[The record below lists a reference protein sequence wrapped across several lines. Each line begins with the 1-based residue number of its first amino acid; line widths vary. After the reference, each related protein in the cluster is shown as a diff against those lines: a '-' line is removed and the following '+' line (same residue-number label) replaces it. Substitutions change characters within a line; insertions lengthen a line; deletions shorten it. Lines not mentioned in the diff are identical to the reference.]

1 MTNRSENRHVWV
13 FREMRSGGTGFA
25 SSLSGF
31 LAKKFHF
38 VEETLDNAIFSSS
51 VLNNAHNF
59 SLIPEVVKK
68 VNPLLIRCTRRN
80 KVEQFLSKEA
90 ILLSAEI
97 MPEKALVNVQEHTTK
112 EQIEGF
118 NELAEKHQKIIT
130 EAEVIGFAKRC
141 LKRDHL
147 WKEYASL
154 VENETVYYEDLLHPI
169 TIPIVDLYKV
179 RFLNGPITATQK
191 MPEYKH
197 KLFPNYDQVT
207 KWMKKY
213 YYEHRS

>member
-25 SSLSGF
+25 SALSGF

-38 VEETLDNAIFSSS
+38 VEETLDDAIFSSS
-51 VLNNAHNF
+51 VLNNTHNF

-97 MPEKALVNVQEHTTK
+97 MPEKALINIQPHTTE
-112 EQIEGF
+112 EQLDGF
-118 NELAEKHQKIIT
+118 NELVEKHQKVIP
-130 EAEVIGFAKRC
+130 EAEVIGFASKC
-141 LKRDHL
+141 LKRDRIWAEH
-147 WKEYASL
+147 ASL
-154 VENETVYYEDLLHPI
+154 AENETVYYEDLLHPI
-169 TIPIVDLYKV
+169 DIALVDLYKV
-179 RFLNGPITATQK
+179 RLLNGPITATKK
-191 MPEYKH
+191 MPNYKH

-207 KWMKKY
+207 EWMKKY